1 MARVLRMPGVSA
13 NATEAVLAEWL
24 VAESAAFA
32 VADALAT
39 VETDKALVDVEAE
52 AAGVFLKTLV
62 APGSQVQVGAP
73 IAVLADPGE
82 VVGDL
87 DALLRELGVADSPAP
102 VVPPRRDVPDTDPG
116 SGSPVPE
123 PGPVSKDAPDPTVG
137 PVSHPV
143 VPVVSLASAAS
154 SGSNGRV
161 FASPLARRLARD
173 AGLAIED
180 IPGTGPRRRVLRR
193 DVEARVAELASQPA
207 PATAPASPAEQVAT
221 VTTSASATYDEVPH
235 SRLRRA
241 VAQRLVESKQQ
252 APHFYVRATVRVER
266 LLALRAELNEALAAE
281 DGPKVSVNDLVVK
294 AVAIAHA
301 RVPDLN
307 VTWTDDAVRRWHVAD
322 VAVAVA
328 TDRGLLTP
336 VVRDVGSRSVSSVS
350 AATRDLADRA
360 REGRLRQDELEGGS
374 ITVTNLGMLGVEEFA
389 AIINPPHAAILAVG
403 AVREEPVVEDGL
415 VVPGSVMSLTLS
427 VDHRPVDG
435 VVAARWLGELT
446 GLLERPVRLLA

>member
-1 MARVLRMPGVSA
+1 MPTVLRMPGVSA

-24 VAESAAFA
+24 VAESVEFAA
-32 VADALAT
+32 ADALAT

-52 AAGVFLKTLV
+52 AAGVVLKTLV
-62 APGSQVQVGAP
+62 TPGSQVEVGAP
-73 IAVLADPGE
+73 IAVLGAVGE
-82 VVGDL
+82 QVDDL
-87 DALLRELGVADSPAP
+87 AALLAELGVAEATDP
-102 VVPPRRDVPDTDPG
+102 VVPPRREVPDTDPG
-116 SGSPVPE
+116 SGSPLPE
-123 PGPVSKDAPDPTVG
+123 PGPVTTTP
-137 PVSHPV
+137 
-143 VPVVSLASAAS
+143 S
-154 SGSNGRV
+154 SGSSNGRV
-161 FASPLARRLARD
+161 FASPLARRMARD
-173 AGLAIED
+173 AGLPIED
-180 IPGTGPRRRVLRR
+180 IPGTGPRQRVLRR
-193 DVEARVAELASQPA
+193 DVEAALAQPPPGAERSAA
-207 PATAPASPAEQVAT
+207 VPAEQQP
-221 VTTSASATYDEVPH
+221 TTTASYDDVPH

-266 LLALRAELNEALAAE
+266 LLALRAELNDALAAE
-281 DGPKVSVNDLVVK
+281 GGPKVSVNDLVVK
-294 AVAIAHA
+294 AVAIAHE

-350 AATRDLADRA
+350 AATRDLAGRA
-360 REGRLRQDELEGGS
+360 REGRLRQEELEGGS

-403 AVREEPVVEDGL
+403 AVREEPVVEDGQ

>member
-1 MARVLRMPGVSA
+1 MPTVLRMPGVSA

-24 VAESAAFA
+24 VAESVEFAA
-32 VADALAT
+32 ADALAT

-52 AAGVFLKTLV
+52 AAGVVLKTLV
-62 APGSQVQVGAP
+62 TPGSQVEVGAP
-73 IAVLADPGE
+73 IAVLGAVGE
-82 VVGDL
+82 QVDDL
-87 DALLRELGVADSPAP
+87 AALLAELGVAEATDP
-102 VVPPRRDVPDTDPG
+102 VVPPRREVPDTDPG
-116 SGSPVPE
+116 SGSPLPE
-123 PGPVSKDAPDPTVG
+123 PGPVTTT
-137 PVSHPV
+137 PV
-143 VPVVSLASAAS
+143 L
-154 SGSNGRV
+154 
-161 FASPLARRLARD
+161 RLLER
-173 AGLAIED
+173 AGLRQSTGAQD
-180 IPGTGPRRRVLRR
+180 GPRRRPADRGHPRHRPAAAGAAPRR
-193 DVEARVAELASQPA
+193 RGGARAAPPGAERSAA
-207 PATAPASPAEQVAT
+207 VPAEQQP
-221 VTTSASATYDEVPH
+221 TTTASYDDVPH

-266 LLALRAELNEALAAE
+266 LLALRAELNDALAAE
-281 DGPKVSVNDLVVK
+281 GGPKVSVNDLVVK
-294 AVAIAHA
+294 AVAIAHE

-350 AATRDLADRA
+350 AATRDLAGRA
-360 REGRLRQDELEGGS
+360 REGRLRQEELEGGS

-403 AVREEPVVEDGL
+403 AVREEPVVEDGQ

>member
-1 MARVLRMPGVSA
+1 MPRVLRMPGVSA

-24 VAESAAFA
+24 VEESAEFA
-32 VADALAT
+32 AADALAT
-39 VETDKALVDVEAE
+39 VETDKALVDVEAD
-52 AAGVFLKTLV
+52 AAGVVLKTLV
-62 APGSQVQVGAP
+62 APGSQVEVGAP
-73 IAVLADPGE
+73 IAVLGAVGE
-82 VVGDL
+82 QIDDL
-87 DALLRELGVADSPAP
+87 AALLRELGVAEESAP
-102 VVPPRRDVPDTDPG
+102 VVPVRREVPDTDPG

-123 PGPVSKDAPDPTVG
+123 PGPVTTTP
-137 PVSHPV
+137 
-143 VPVVSLASAAS
+143 S
-154 SGSNGRV
+154 SGPSDGPSNGRV
-161 FASPLARRLARD
+161 FASPLARRMARD

-180 IPGTGPRRRVLRR
+180 IPGTGPRQRVLRR
-193 DVEARVAELASQPA
+193 DVEGAIASRTSAPSEVEVRGAPA
-207 PATAPASPAEQVAT
+207 PSEVEVRGAPAPSEVEVRGAPAPSHET
-221 VTTSASATYDEVPH
+221 PYEDVPH

-241 VAQRLVESKQQ
+241 VAARLVESKQQ

-281 DGPKVSVNDLVVK
+281 GGPKVSVNDLVVK
-294 AVAIAHA
+294 AVAIAQE

-328 TDRGLLTP
+328 TDRGLVTP
-336 VVRDVGSRSVSSVS
+336 VIRDVGGRSVSSVS

-360 REGRLRQDELEGGS
+360 RAGRLRQEELEGGS

-403 AVREEPVVEDGL
+403 AVREEPVVVDGA
-415 VVPGSVMSLTLS
+415 VVPGSVMTLTLS

-435 VVAARWLGELT
+435 VVAARWLAELT
-446 GLLERPVRLLA
+446 ALLERPVRLLA